1 MLKLILIGLLGL
13 GSLLSQ
19 PGDPDPHARISS
31 PGSGAALSGAVI
43 VRGSANLPGQIV
55 YFLEAQSL
63 PDNTT
68 PPDPAGLWLPV
79 TLPSETLILNGVLG
93 VWSTQALPDGFYALR
108 LTVVVHPAAP
118 VRATISPLLLAN
130 NHAFQPR
137 PTLSGPADDA
147 APTVTALADVDLR
160 AGSDMAY
167 PAAGR
172 LREGDSAQ
180 VLGRGGGWFYVQ
192 PASGPAGW
200 VPADAVHFSG
210 SFANVPPQTAPP
222 LPTRPPEAASA
233 APGQPNLLVSSARLL
248 SETPRCNEPYTLLLI
263 LSNAGAA
270 PTRIAGTLHIQDLR
284 AADGRVLAQGYA
296 NFPVLYPGQSWITT
310 AQVTVN
316 AYYAEPH
323 QVIIR
328 LDNLSEIPESS
339 EADNTYTLA
348 YTLDQANC
356 P

>member
-1 MLKLILIGLLGL
+1 MLKVFLIGLLGL
-13 GSLLSQ
+13 ASLLSQ
-19 PGDPDPHARISS
+19 PGDPNPHARISS
-31 PGSGAALSGAVI
+31 PGSGEALRGAVI

-55 YFLEAQSL
+55 HFLEAQSL

-108 LTVVVHPAAP
+108 LTIVVRQAAP

-172 LREGDSAQ
+172 LREGDSAP

-192 PASGPAGW
+192 PETGPAGW
-200 VPADAVHFSG
+200 VPADAVLFSG
-210 SFANVPPQTAPP
+210 SFASVPPQTPPP
-222 LPTRPPEAASA
+222 LPTHPPEAASET
-233 APGQPNLLVSSARLL
+233 PGQPNLLVSSARLL
-248 SETPRCNEPYTLLLI
+248 RETPRCNEPYTLLLI
-263 LSNAGAA
+263 LTNTGDASTG
-270 PTRIAGTLHIQDLR
+270 IAGLINIEDR
-284 AADGRVLAQGYA
+284 RSADGRVLARGYA

-323 QVIIR
+323 QIVIR
-328 LDNLSEIPESS
+328 LDSLGEIPESS
-339 EADNTYTLA
+339 EADNTYTLP
-348 YTLDQANC
+348 YTLAQANC